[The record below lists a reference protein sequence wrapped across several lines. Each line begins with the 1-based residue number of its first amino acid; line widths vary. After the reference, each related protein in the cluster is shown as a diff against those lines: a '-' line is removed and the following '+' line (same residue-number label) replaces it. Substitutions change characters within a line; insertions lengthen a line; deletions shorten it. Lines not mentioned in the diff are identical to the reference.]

1 MSKSKTRF
9 EQVPIAVVKQ
19 IAKIDP
25 ADAAKKR
32 VARKQGTGK
41 AVQYKVAT
49 DSAETAGRS

>member
-1 MSKSKTRF
+1 MSKAKTRF

-19 IAKIDP
+19 IAKIDA

-49 DSAETAGRS
+49 DSAEMAGRS

>member
-25 ADAAKKR
+25 ADAAEKP
-32 VARKQGTGK
+32 VARKRGRGK
-41 AVQYKVAT
+41 AVQKKIAT
-49 DSAETAGRS
+49 GSAETVGRS